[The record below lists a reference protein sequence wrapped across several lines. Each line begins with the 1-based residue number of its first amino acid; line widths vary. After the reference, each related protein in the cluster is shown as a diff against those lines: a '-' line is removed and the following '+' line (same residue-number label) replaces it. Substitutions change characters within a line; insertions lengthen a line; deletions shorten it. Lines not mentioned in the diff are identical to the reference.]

1 MNRCIVGLV
10 VLAFLLQFAGCS
22 GSATSDEPP
31 FSYGEGQGGDLAR
44 STKLVDLAL
53 DQRRIVYEVQYPL
66 LGLSSTA
73 TLDFPSKAMMREEFP
88 SQWVVFYE
96 YHDIPMKMSHV
107 PTTIAIYRYTEAG
120 DHVGSLIN
128 RYTFGEAT
136 GNGVLH
142 YTDAKG
148 RERIIKAEYFDI
160 LP

>member
-1 MNRCIVGLV
+1 MNRRIVGLA
-10 VLAFLLQFAGCS
+10 VLACLLLLIGCS
-22 GSATSDEPP
+22 GSSTSNEPP

-53 DQRRIVYEVQYPL
+53 DQHRIVYEVQYPL

-88 SQWVVFYE
+88 SQWVVLYE
-96 YHDIPMKMSHV
+96 YNDIPMKMSHV
-107 PTTIAIYRYTEAG
+107 PTSIMIHQYGAIG
-120 DHVGSLIN
+120 DHIGPLVN
-128 RYTFGEAT
+128 RYTFREAT
-136 GNGVLH
+136 DNGVLH